1 MTKREIAKLPEEE
14 QAFIA
19 SYGLEEYDLDTIRS
33 IERNHDYLVY
43 IGWL

>member
-19 SYGLEEYDLDTIRS
+19 SYGLEKYDLDTIRS
-33 IERNHDYLVY
+33 IEKNYDYLVY
-43 IGWL
+43 KGWL